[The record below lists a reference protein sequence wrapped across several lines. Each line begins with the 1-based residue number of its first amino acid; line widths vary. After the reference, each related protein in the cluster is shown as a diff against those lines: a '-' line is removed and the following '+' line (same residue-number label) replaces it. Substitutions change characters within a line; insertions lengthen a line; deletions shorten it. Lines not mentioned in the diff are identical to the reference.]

1 VGCCAFFEPFR
12 GFEPFRFGGDSR
24 LTHLPL
30 TLTVSWHLNPLETE
44 VSLVLQRDFILQRDF
59 GYYYEILRLR
69 RLEPCGCDGQR
80 VRLR

>member
-1 VGCCAFFEPFR
+1 VSGPTHRAVDRWVRTAFFEPFR

-44 VSLVLQRDFILQRDF
+44 VSLGNNKFLVS
-59 GYYYEILRLR
+59 
-69 RLEPCGCDGQR
+69 P
-80 VRLR
+80 